1 MIPKQTTEQNIADFK
16 VSLMP
21 IIGRAYSR
29 LGQYKTENDTIAQQI
44 DRFIGGIATTIK
56 GQESVV

>member
-21 IIGRAYSR
+21 IMAEYRTQKNNTVKNHNI
-29 LGQYKTENDTIAQQI
+29 
-44 DRFIGGIATTIK
+44 TTD
-56 GQESVV
+56 